1 MFRFSRRPSR
11 DDLYAKLLAE
21 KDQQIRILVA
31 EIDWLRAWQGAP
43 SLPARISPGH
53 SLVDGKPAELGSPT
67 WESELDE
74 AAAIIE
80 KNGLSNV
87 HLDEILDGLGVGS
100 SDLS

>member
-1 MFRFSRRPSR
+1 MFRRRPSR
-11 DDLYAKLLAE
+11 DALYERIIAE
-21 KDQQIRILVA
+21 KDQQLRILVA

-53 SLVDGKPAELGSPT
+53 ALVDGKPAELGSAT

-74 AAAIIE
+74 AKAILD
-80 KNGLSNV
+80 KSGLSKV
-87 HLDEILDGLGVGS
+87 HLSEILDGLGVGS